1 MSFCTLALL
10 GSTGSIGKSALAVAR
25 ALPDRIRV
33 SLLAAGKNWELL
45 AEQAREFR
53 PDCVCLDDAAP
64 LDDLRAAVPAGC
76 RVISGREALCE
87 AVAAPEIST
96 VLCAIVGTGGL
107 FPTLSAI
114 RARKTIALA
123 SKEVMVMAGRLV
135 TDEAKKFNARIL
147 PVDSE
152 HSALFQCLEGRR
164 PSEVAQLI
172 LTASGGP
179 FRNTPLSEMDKMT
192 WEQALAHPT
201 WSMGPKVTVD
211 SASLMNKALEMIE
224 ARWLFDV
231 EGPRIE
237 VLVHPQ
243 SIVHSL
249 VRFRDGALMAQMSI
263 PDMRFPIQYALTWP
277 EHTASNLPA
286 LDLAEIGTLTFERPD
301 ESRFPSL
308 GFARA
313 ALEAGGAL
321 PAVLNAAN
329 EVAFERFRAGTIRF
343 TDIWRIVERTMA
355 ALGRCGDETLDA
367 VLEADARA
375 REFARGIVLPAPK

>member
-1 MSFCTLALL
+1 MSLCNLALL

-25 ALPDRIRV
+25 ALPDRIHV
-33 SLLAAGKNWELL
+33 SLLAAGRNWELL

-53 PDCVCLDDAAP
+53 PDCVCLEDAAH

-76 RVISGREALCE
+76 KVISGREALCE

-114 RARKTIALA
+114 RAHKTIALA

-135 TDEAKKFNARIL
+135 TDEAKASGARIL

-249 VRFRDGALMAQMSI
+249 VRFRDGALMAQMSQ

-286 LDLAEIGTLTFERPD
+286 LDLAEIGELTFEHPD

-321 PAVLNAAN
+321 PAILNAAN
-329 EVAFERFRAGTIRF
+329 EIAFERFRAGTIRF
-343 TDIWRIVERTMA
+343 TDIWRIVERTMD
-355 ALGRCGDETLDA
+355 ALGRCGDGTLDA

-375 REFARGIVLPAPK
+375 REYARGIVLPGSK

>member
-1 MSFCTLALL
+1 MSLCTLALL

-25 ALPDRIRV
+25 AIPDRIRV

-53 PDCVCLDDAAP
+53 PDCVCLEDAAH

-76 RVISGREALCE
+76 KVISGREALCE
-87 AVAAPEIST
+87 AGAAPGITT

-107 FPTLSAI
+107 FPVLNAI
-114 RARKTIALA
+114 RAHKTIALA

-135 TDEAKKFNARIL
+135 TAAVKQFGARIL

-152 HSALFQCLEGRR
+152 HSALFQCLEGRS

-179 FRNTPLSEMDKMT
+179 FRNTPLSEMDRMT

-231 EGPRIE
+231 ESPRIE

-277 EHTASNLPA
+277 EHTASNLPQ

-308 GFARA
+308 GFART

-329 EVAFERFRAGTIRF
+329 EIAFERFRAGTIRF
-343 TDIWRIVERTMA
+343 TDIWRIVERTMD
-355 ALGRCGDETLDA
+355 ALGRCGDGTLEE
-367 VLEADARA
+367 VLEADTMA
-375 REFARGIVLPAPK
+375 REYARGLVLP

>member
-1 MSFCTLALL
+1 MSLCTLALL

-33 SLLAAGKNWELL
+33 SLLAAGRNWELL

-53 PDCVCLDDAAP
+53 PDCVCLEDAAH
-64 LDDLRAAVPAGC
+64 LDDLHAAVPAGC
-76 RVISGREALCE
+76 KVISGREALCE

-135 TDEAKKFNARIL
+135 TDEAKANAVRIL

-179 FRNTPLSEMDKMT
+179 FRNTPVSEMDKMT

-224 ARWLFDV
+224 ARWLFAV
-231 EGPRIE
+231 ESPRIE

-249 VRFRDGALMAQMSI
+249 VRFRDGALMAQMSL
-263 PDMRFPIQYALTWP
+263 PDMRFPIQYALTWT
-277 EHTASNLPA
+277 EHIASDLPA
-286 LDLAEIGTLTFERPD
+286 LDLASVPSLEFERPD
-301 ESRFPSL
+301 ESHFPSL
-308 GFARA
+308 GLARS
-313 ALEAGGAL
+313 ALDAGGAL
-321 PAVLNAAN
+321 PAVLYAAN
-329 EVAFERFRAGTIRF
+329 EIAFERFRAGTIRF

-355 ALGRCGDETLDA
+355 ALGQCGDETLDA

-375 REFARGIVLPAPK
+375 REYARGLVLSAPK

>member
-1 MSFCTLALL
+1 MSLCNLALL
-10 GSTGSIGKSALAVAR
+10 GSTGSIGKSTLAVAR

-45 AEQAREFR
+45 AEQAREFH
-53 PDCVCLDDAAP
+53 PDCVCLEDPAH
-64 LDDLRAAVPAGC
+64 LDDLCAAVPAEC
-76 RVISGREALCE
+76 KVICGREALCD
-87 AVAAPEIST
+87 AVAAPEITT

-107 FPTLSAI
+107 FPVLNAI
-114 RARKTIALA
+114 RAHKTIALA

-135 TDEAKKFNARIL
+135 TAAVKQFGARIL

-179 FRNTPLSEMDKMT
+179 FRNTPVSDRDRMT
-192 WEQALAHPT
+192 WDQALAHPT

-231 EGPRIE
+231 ESPRIE
-237 VLVHPQ
+237 VLIHPQ

-249 VRFRDGALMAQMSI
+249 VRFRDGALMAQMSR

-277 EHTASNLPA
+277 EHTASNLPQ
-286 LDLAEIGTLTFERPD
+286 LDLAEIGTLTFEQPD

-321 PAVLNAAN
+321 PVILNAAN
-329 EVAFERFRAGTIRF
+329 EIAFERFRAGTIRF
-343 TDIWRIVERTMA
+343 TDIWRIVERTMD
-355 ALGRCGDETLDA
+355 ALGRCGDGTLEEI
-367 VLEADARA
+367 LEADTLA
-375 REFARGIVLPAPK
+375 REYARGLVLP

>member
-1 MSFCTLALL
+1 MSLCTLALL

-53 PDCVCLDDAAP
+53 PDCVCLEDAAH

-87 AVAAPEIST
+87 AVSAPEIST

-114 RARKTIALA
+114 RAHKTIALA

-135 TDEAKKFNARIL
+135 TDEAKANKARIL

-164 PSEVAQLI
+164 SSEVAQLI

-179 FRNTPLSEMDKMT
+179 FRSTPLSEMEKMT

-231 EGPRIE
+231 EAPRIE

-249 VRFRDGALMAQMSI
+249 VRFRDGALMAQMSR

-277 EHTASNLPA
+277 EHTASNLPQ
-286 LDLAEIGTLTFERPD
+286 LDLAEIQTLTFERPD

-321 PAVLNAAN
+321 PAILNAAN
-329 EVAFERFRAGTIRF
+329 EIAFERFRAGTIRF
-343 TDIWRIVERTMA
+343 TDIWRIVERTMS

-375 REFARGIVLPAPK
+375 RDYARGIVLPAPN

>member
-1 MSFCTLALL
+1 MSLCNLALL

-25 ALPDRIRV
+25 TLPDRIHV
-33 SLLAAGKNWELL
+33 SLLAAGRNWELL

-53 PDCVCLDDAAP
+53 PDCVCLEDAAH

-76 RVISGREALCE
+76 RVISGREALCD
-87 AVAAPEIST
+87 AVTAPEITT

-114 RARKTIALA
+114 RAHKTIALA

-135 TDEAKKFNARIL
+135 TDEAKKFDARIL

-179 FRNTPLSEMDKMT
+179 FRKTPVSEMEKMT

-231 EGPRIE
+231 ESPRIE
-237 VLVHPQ
+237 VLIHPQ

-249 VRFRDGALMAQMSI
+249 VRFRDGALMAQMSV

-277 EHTASNLPA
+277 EHIASDLPA
-286 LDLAEIGTLTFERPD
+286 LDLAASPDLSFERPD
-301 ESRFPSL
+301 ELRFPSL
-308 GFARA
+308 GFARV
-313 ALEAGGAL
+313 ALDAGGAM

-329 EVAFERFRAGTIRF
+329 EIAFERFRAGTIRF
-343 TDIWRIVERTMA
+343 TDIWKIVERTMT
-355 ALGRCGDETLDA
+355 ALGQCGDETLEA

-375 REFARGIVLPAPK
+375 REYARKLVLS

>member
-1 MSFCTLALL
+1 MSLCNLALL

-33 SLLAAGKNWELL
+33 SLLAAGRNWELL
-45 AEQAREFR
+45 AEQAREFH
-53 PDCVCLDDAAP
+53 PDCVCLDDAVH

-76 RVISGREALCE
+76 KVISGREALCE
-87 AVAAPEIST
+87 AVAAPEITT

-114 RARKTIALA
+114 RAHKTIALA

-135 TDEAKKFNARIL
+135 TAEAKKCDARIL

-152 HSALFQCLEGRR
+152 HSALFQCLERRR

-179 FRNTPLSEMDKMT
+179 FRNTPVSEMDKMT
-192 WEQALAHPT
+192 WDQALAHPT

-249 VRFRDGALMAQMSI
+249 VRFRDGALMAQMSQ

-286 LDLAEIGTLTFERPD
+286 LDLAEIQTLTFERPD

-321 PAVLNAAN
+321 PAILNAAN
-329 EVAFERFRAGTIRF
+329 EIAFERFRAGAIRF
-343 TDIWRIVERTMA
+343 TDIWRIVEQTMN

-375 REFARGIVLPAPK
+375 RAYARNIVLPASK

>member
-1 MSFCTLALL
+1 MSLCNLALL

-53 PDCVCLDDAAP
+53 PDCVCLDDAAH

-76 RVISGREALCE
+76 KVISGREALCG
-87 AVAAPEIST
+87 AVAAPEITT

-107 FPTLSAI
+107 FPTLSAV

-135 TDEAKKFNARIL
+135 TDEAKANKARIL

-164 PSEVAQLI
+164 PSEVAQLV

-179 FRNTPLSEMDKMT
+179 FRNTPVSEMDKMT

-249 VRFRDGALMAQMSI
+249 VRFRDGALMAQMSV

-277 EHTASNLPA
+277 EHTASNLPR
-286 LDLAEIGTLTFERPD
+286 LDLADAAELTFERPD
-301 ESRFPSL
+301 ETRFPSL
-308 GFARA
+308 GFART
-313 ALEAGGAL
+313 ALDAGGAL

-329 EVAFERFRAGTIRF
+329 EIAFERFRAGTIRF
-343 TDIWRIVERTMA
+343 TDIWRIVERTMT
-355 ALGRCGDETLDA
+355 ALDGCGDETLDA
-367 VLEADARA
+367 VLDADRRA
-375 REFARGIVLPAPK
+375 REYARALVLT

>member
-1 MSFCTLALL
+1 MSLCSLALL

-33 SLLAAGKNWELL
+33 SLLAAGRNWELL

-53 PDCVCLDDAAP
+53 PDCVCLEDAAH

-76 RVISGREALCE
+76 KVISGREALCE

-135 TDEAKKFNARIL
+135 TDEAKANAVRIL

-179 FRNTPLSEMDKMT
+179 FRNTPVSEMDKMT

-231 EGPRIE
+231 ESPRIE

-249 VRFRDGALMAQMSI
+249 VRFRDGALMAQMSL

-277 EHTASNLPA
+277 EHIASDLPA
-286 LDLAEIGTLTFERPD
+286 LDLASVPSLEFERPD

-329 EVAFERFRAGTIRF
+329 EIAFERFRAGTIRF

-355 ALGRCGDETLDA
+355 ALGQCGDETLDA

-375 REFARGIVLPAPK
+375 REYARGLVLSAPK

>member
-1 MSFCTLALL
+1 MSFCNLALL

-25 ALPDRIRV
+25 ALPDRIHV
-33 SLLAAGKNWELL
+33 SLLAAGRNWELL
-45 AEQAREFR
+45 AEQAREFH
-53 PDCVCLDDAAP
+53 PGCVCLEDAAH

-76 RVISGREALCE
+76 KVISGREALCE
-87 AVAAPEIST
+87 AVAAPEITT

-135 TDEAKKFNARIL
+135 TDEAKKFSARIL

-164 PSEVAQLI
+164 PSEVAHLI

-179 FRNTPLSEMDKMT
+179 FRRTPVSEMDQMT

-249 VRFRDGALMAQMSI
+249 VRFRDGALLAQMSQ

-277 EHTASNLPA
+277 EHIASNLPA
-286 LDLAEIGTLTFERPD
+286 LDLAEIATLTFERPD
-301 ESRFPSL
+301 ETRFPSL

-321 PAVLNAAN
+321 PAILNAAN
-329 EVAFERFRAGTIRF
+329 EIAFERFRAGTIRF
-343 TDIWRIVERTMA
+343 TDIWRIVERTMD
-355 ALGRCGDETLDA
+355 ALGRCGDGTLDE

-375 REFARGIVLPAPK
+375 RDYARRIVLPGSK

>member
-1 MSFCTLALL
+1 MSLCNLALL

-33 SLLAAGKNWELL
+33 SLLAAGRNWELL
-45 AEQAREFR
+45 AEQAREFH
-53 PDCVCLDDAAP
+53 PDCVCLDDAVH

-76 RVISGREALCE
+76 KVISGREALCE
-87 AVAAPEIST
+87 AVAAPEITT

-114 RARKTIALA
+114 RAHKTIALA

-135 TDEAKKFNARIL
+135 TAEAKKCDARIL

-179 FRNTPLSEMDKMT
+179 FRNTPVSEMDKMT
-192 WEQALAHPT
+192 WDQALAHPT

-249 VRFRDGALMAQMSI
+249 VRFRDGALMAQMSQ

-286 LDLAEIGTLTFERPD
+286 LDLAEIQTLTFERPD

-321 PAVLNAAN
+321 PAILNAAN
-329 EVAFERFRAGTIRF
+329 EIAFERFRAGTIRF
-343 TDIWRIVERTMA
+343 TDIWRIVEQTMN

-375 REFARGIVLPAPK
+375 RAYARNIVLPASK